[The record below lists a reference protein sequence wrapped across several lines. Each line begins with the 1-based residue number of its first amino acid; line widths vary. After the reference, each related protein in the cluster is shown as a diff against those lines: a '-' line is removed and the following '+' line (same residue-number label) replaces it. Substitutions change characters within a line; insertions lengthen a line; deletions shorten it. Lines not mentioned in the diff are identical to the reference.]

1 MQKTIIT
8 VRVEGGL
15 VQDVIGVPHGT
26 EVHVE
31 DYDDG
36 DDSHPTWDADKE
48 CHVTIYEG
56 AAI

>member
-1 MQKTIIT
+1 MAKHIIT
-8 VRVEGGL
+8 ITVEGGL
-15 VQDVIGVPHGT
+15 VQDVTGIPYGT

-56 AAI
+56 GAI